1 MTNGWNASA
10 EAWIASVG
18 EDGDWGRRHVLD
30 APMLARVRGRGF
42 RRALDI
48 GCGEGRFCRMMQPL
62 GVRTL
67 GIDPAERLIAQAR
80 RRDPAGAYQ
89 VGGAEAL
96 DVEEAGF
103 DLAVSYLSLI
113 DISGLDAA
121 LSEAH
126 RVLAPGGTLLIA
138 NLQSFNTAADP
149 IGWSR
154 EADGSQRFSIDHYLQ
169 ERVNLISWNGIAVQN
184 WHRPLSRYMQALLAA
199 GFSLRHFDEPE
210 PVGIDDDKAR
220 RYRRAPN
227 FLVMEWQKER

>member
-1 MTNGWNASA
+1 MTKGWSASA
-10 EAWIASVG
+10 EAWIATVG

-42 RRALDI
+42 VRALDI

-67 GIDPAERLIAQAR
+67 GIDPVERLIAQAR
-80 RRDPAGAYQ
+80 RRDPAGEYR
-89 VGGAEAL
+89 VCGAESL
-96 DVEEAGF
+96 EVEDGAF

-126 RVLAPGGTLLIA
+126 RALAPGGTLLIA

-154 EADGSQRFSIDHYLQ
+154 EADGSRRFSIDHYLQ
-169 ERVNLISWNGIAVQN
+169 ERVNLIAWNGIEVQN
-184 WHRPLSRYMQALLAA
+184 WHRPLSRYLQALLDT
-199 GFSLRHFDEPE
+199 GFALRHFAEPE
-210 PVGIDDDKAR
+210 PVGIDDEKAR

-227 FLVMEWQKER
+227 FLIMEWKKDG